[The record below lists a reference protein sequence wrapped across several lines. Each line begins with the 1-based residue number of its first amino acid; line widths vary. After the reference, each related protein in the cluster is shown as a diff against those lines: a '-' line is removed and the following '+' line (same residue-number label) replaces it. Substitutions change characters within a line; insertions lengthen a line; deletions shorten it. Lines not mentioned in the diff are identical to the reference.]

1 MLRGHYKAIVMDK
14 EGYLTELQRYL
25 VLNPMCAG
33 LCGGAGDWRWS
44 SYPTVMGQAEPLPGF
59 AADRTLSLFGS
70 ERVAARSAF
79 ARFVAESTGLA
90 FEPGVQAQRF
100 LGD

>member
-25 VLNPMCAG
+25 VLSPMCAG

-44 SYPTVMGQAEPLPGF
+44 SYPAVMGQAESLPGF

-79 ARFVAESTGLA
+79 ARFVAEGTGLA